1 MSSIKTSP
9 ITSILLLSTLYHFVS
24 LTPSYL
30 PPSFVCAP
38 RALSEADMLMMKPVP
53 ATAPYPMATYDVIA
67 FDLVGSSAHHDF
79 AILAIRYA
87 NVSCAHW
94 NCAEVP
100 SILIPEIH
108 PQFPPVAAHARGD
121 ILNASIIFS
130 ASATLDSPT
139 RRTTLSSLGL
149 DLIHVNGRLKADQ
162 IFLLLLHTFS
172 Q

>member
-1 MSSIKTSP
+1 MQTCLVHIGTVWVIRGSNG
-9 ITSILLLSTLYHFVS
+9 
-24 LTPSYL
+24 YL
-30 PPSFVCAP
+30 GCLVCL
-38 RALSEADMLMMKPVP
+38 RVI
-53 ATAPYPMATYDVIA
+53 DVGT
-67 FDLVGSSAHHDF
+67 DLVD
-79 AILAIRYA
+79 LLE
-87 NVSCAHW
+87 
-94 NCAEVP
+94 AEVP

-130 ASATLDSPT
+130 ASATLDSPY